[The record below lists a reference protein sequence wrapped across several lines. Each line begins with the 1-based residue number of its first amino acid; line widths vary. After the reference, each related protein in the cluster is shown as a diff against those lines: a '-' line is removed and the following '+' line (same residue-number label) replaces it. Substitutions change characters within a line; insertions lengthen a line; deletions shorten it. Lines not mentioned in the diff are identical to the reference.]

1 MTTRDT
7 DLPLVFTLDD
17 GFADPKT
24 HHPSLAAV
32 FRMADGTR
40 VELAIRDAVNAYVCD
55 GPRIEQHRLLVGAP
69 PLLHRARVVLVQID
83 DLRKLDGVPE
93 ILHALKRF
101 EAGALTDAVR
111 YVSAAGPQWAPLI
124 DLLGGPV

>member
-1 MTTRDT
+1 MTTREK
-7 DLPLVFTLDD
+7 DLPLVLTLED
-17 GFADPKT
+17 GFADPET

-40 VELAIRDAVNAYVCD
+40 VELAVRDAVNAYVCE
-55 GPRIEQHRLLVGAP
+55 GPRIDRHQLYVSAP
-69 PLLHRARVVLVQID
+69 ASLHRARVVLVQLD

-93 ILHALKRF
+93 ILLALELF
-101 EAGALTDAVR
+101 NAGELNDAVR

-124 DLLGGPV
+124 DLLGGPT